1 MDRLGYTAMT
11 AASRTMTSLQVRAN
25 NLANV
30 NTSGFRA
37 DLEQAEAS
45 SVDGYGYASRYLA
58 RVRDNGVD
66 LSQGQMMATGRELD
80 FAIQGPG
87 LIAVQDGEGRE
98 LYTRNGNL
106 VVDAEMRL
114 TLHGRP
120 VVGEGGPIV
129 LPEYDS
135 LNIGR
140 DGIVSVVPRGD
151 FVTAEV
157 GRIKLVNEPAD
168 ALRKDESGLLMRA
181 DGQQA
186 EADEGVRLVSGFL
199 ESSNVSSIEQLVAS
213 MSLGRLFETQVK
225 MMKAAENLSEAG
237 NRLIRGQG

>member
-37 DLEQAEAS
+37 DLEQAETS
-45 SVDGYGYASRYLA
+45 TVDGYGYASRHLA

-66 LSQGQMMATGRELD
+66 LSQGQLMATGRELD
-80 FAIQGPG
+80 FAIQGSG

-106 VVDAEMRL
+106 MVDAEMRL
-114 TLHGRP
+114 TLQGRP

-157 GRIKLVNEPAD
+157 GRIKLVNEPAE
-168 ALRKDESGLLMRA
+168 ALRKDVSGLLARA
-181 DGQQA
+181 DGLPA
-186 EADEGVRLVSGFL
+186 EVDEEVRLVSGFL

-225 MMKAAENLSEAG
+225 MMKAAENLSESG